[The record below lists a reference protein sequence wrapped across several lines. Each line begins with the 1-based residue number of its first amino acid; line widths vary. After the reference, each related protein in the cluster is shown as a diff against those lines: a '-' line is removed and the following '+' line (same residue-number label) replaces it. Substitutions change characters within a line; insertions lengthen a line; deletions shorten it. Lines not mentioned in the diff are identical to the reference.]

1 VADHVRTSVT
11 IEKELLEL
19 AKKYRINLSRA
30 LEEKLVEI
38 LREKYG
44 IEYTTNEYIINTFK
58 KKRKLKKVIETIEKI
73 KKTTSS

>member
-1 VADHVRTSVT
+1 MADHVRTSVT

-19 AKKYRINLSRA
+19 AKKYKINLSRA

-58 KKRKLKKVIETIEKI
+58 KKRKFKKVLETIEKI

>member
-1 VADHVRTSVT
+1 MADHVRTSVT

-73 KKTTSS
+73 KKTTSF

>member
-1 VADHVRTSVT
+1 MADHVRTSVT
-11 IEKELLEL
+11 IEKDLLEL

-38 LREKYG
+38 LKEKYG

-73 KKTTSS
+73 KKTTSF

>member
-1 VADHVRTSVT
+1 MADHVRTSVT

-38 LREKYG
+38 LKEKYG
-44 IEYTTNEYIINTFK
+44 IEYTTNEYIINTLK

-73 KKTTSS
+73 KKTTSF

>member
-1 VADHVRTSVT
+1 MADHVRTSVT
-11 IEKELLEL
+11 IEKELLGL

-73 KKTTSS
+73 KKTTSF

>member
-1 VADHVRTSVT
+1 MADHVRTSVT

-58 KKRKLKKVIETIEKI
+58 KKRKFKKVLETIEKI
-73 KKTTSS
+73 KKTTSF

>member
-1 VADHVRTSVT
+1 MADHVRTSIT
-11 IEKELLEL
+11 IEKDLLEL
-19 AKKYRINLSRA
+19 AKKYKINLSRA

-58 KKRKLKKVIETIEKI
+58 KKRKFKKVIETIEKI
-73 KKTTSS
+73 KKTTSF

>member
-1 VADHVRTSVT
+1 MADHVRTSVT

>member
-1 VADHVRTSVT
+1 MADHVRTSVT

-19 AKKYRINLSRA
+19 AKKYKINLSRA

-44 IEYTTNEYIINTFK
+44 IEYTTKEYIINTFK
-58 KKRKLKKVIETIEKI
+58 KKRKFKKVLETIEKI